1 MIYVE
6 FMWEMSMPKK
16 LKKPLIENI
25 VTIGV
30 SSEDGSKCYFS
41 N

>member
-1 MIYVE
+1 MGDE
-6 FMWEMSMPKK
+6 HAQK
-16 LKKPLIENI
+16 LKRPIIENI